1 MNRRSDPPEMPADG
15 IEPPRVDPD
24 LEAMS
29 APERAAE
36 ALRYS
41 LLRAEHCIAP
51 DGRLRRWLRLILR
64 VGVFIAIPALVLLPL
79 ALLLLTGV
87 AACIR
92 LLQEILL
99 HAILAGMVIGLLLLA
114 MLVVLRLIDS
124 GSGRH

>member
-1 MNRRSDPPEMPADG
+1 MNRRSDRPESPADG
-15 IEPPRVDPD
+15 IEPPRVNPE
-24 LEAMS
+24 LEALS

-41 LLRAEHCIAP
+41 LHRAEHCIAP

-64 VGVFIAIPALVLLPL
+64 VGAFVAVPALILLPL
-79 ALLLLTGV
+79 ALLLLTGI

-92 LLQEILL
+92 LLREIVL

-114 MLVVLRLIDS
+114 VLVVLRLID
-124 GSGRH
+124 GGNGRR